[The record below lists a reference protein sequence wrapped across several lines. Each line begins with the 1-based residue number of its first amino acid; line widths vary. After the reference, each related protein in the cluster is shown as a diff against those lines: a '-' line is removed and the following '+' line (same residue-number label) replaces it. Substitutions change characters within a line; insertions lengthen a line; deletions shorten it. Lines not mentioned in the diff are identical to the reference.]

1 MARPPRQIAILA
13 LVLAALVPAVAH
25 AAPGAVTL
33 VRAAGNAGSPAE
45 QGFLISRVW
54 RMHGSTAWQSN
65 TWARRSAYALD
76 TATAAAH
83 PDWVLMDRYSRPLYI
98 DGLPAA
104 DFANTDFQAWWI
116 AQATAQAAGLRGLYI
131 DDVTMTRR
139 TYLSWGSSATP
150 RDPRT
155 NATMTEANWQR
166 YMADFMV
173 AVRAAFPAAE
183 IVHDVLWHKGD
194 AGADIAR
201 ELSAASHLAIEKGF
215 NDPLITGGAGTYGF
229 RTLTAFVERRQAAG
243 QGVILDAPTDT
254 AAGITFGLANLLLL
268 DTGALA
274 LGNDLWTAP
283 GRFWPAYNV
292 NLGAPSGPRT
302 SWSGVSRRDFARGVV
317 LVNEPGMTSR
327 TLSLGAGFA
336 GPDGT
341 AVKDVTLD
349 AGTGLLLRKVPV
361 VATPTPTPTP
371 APEPPDTAVPVAT
384 ATPAPP
390 RRPRRRA
397 SNPTASIAGAAEP
410 GQTAVTVTVSRLAV
424 SGRVKGAVSGYVH
437 VTVQRKRGKG
447 WVTARRVKPNISKR
461 GRFEGAI
468 ARLSRGTYRVGA
480 RFEGT
485 GTARPS
491 RSPYRTRRL

>member
-1 MARPPRQIAILA
+1 MARPPRQIALLA

-54 RMHGSTAWQSN
+54 RMHGATAWQSN

-83 PDWVLMDRYSRPLYI
+83 PEWVLMDRYSRPLYI

-201 ELSAASHLAIEKGF
+201 ELSAASHIAIEKGF
-215 NDPLITGGAGTYGF
+215 NDPLITGGAGPYGF

-268 DTGALA
+268 DTARARARQRPLDRSGPLLAGLQRQPGRAVRAAHVLVGRVEARLRPRGRAGQRARHGLPHALA
-274 LGNDLWTAP
+274 
-283 GRFWPAYNV
+283 GRR
-292 NLGAPSGPRT
+292 LRGA
-302 SWSGVSRRDFARGVV
+302 RRHRGQGRHAGRRHRAAVAQ
-317 LVNEPGMTSR
+317 
-327 TLSLGAGFA
+327 GAGRGDPDPDADARA
-336 GPDGT
+336 G
-341 AVKDVTLD
+341 
-349 AGTGLLLRKVPV
+349 
-361 VATPTPTPTP
+361 
-371 APEPPDTAVPVAT
+371 PDTAVPVAT

-390 RRPRRRA
+390 RRPRRRT

-410 GQTAVTVTVSRLAV
+410 GRTSVTVTVSRLAV